1 MLFCAVKRMISA
13 FGDATS
19 SGDSQTLNAQEV
31 VVAWVNHDDP
41 KTSALWATFGKQNWR
56 YGMNRKR
63 G

>member
-1 MLFCAVKRMISA
+1 MISA